1 MVKFLRKRLSMPAV
15 GLAFLF
21 IAVQIVCDLLLPNF
35 TAQII
40 NRGVARGDTAFILRT
55 GGQMLAVLAI
65 GICGEL
71 LNVYFAATQAQKV
84 GTKIRME
91 LYDHIMQ
98 FSNHEMQNFGTSS
111 LVTRTTND
119 VTQIQ
124 NALIMILRVM
134 VMSPLYIIG
143 ASVLAYMQ
151 QPKLTLV
158 FVGAVPVLV
167 IVMALMMRRAIPLF
181 GSMQRKIDKLNLIF
195 REGLTGV
202 RVIRAFRQDDAEQ
215 RRFDDANQDYTN
227 TAVQV
232 FSLTSLMFPLLQLI
246 LNATYIA
253 IVWFGAGLIASRQ
266 MQVGNLVSFMVYAA
280 MLLWSFLM
288 LAMVFSFV
296 PRAGAAIKR
305 IDAVLNHKVAVQTP
319 AHPQSF
325 KKQPAHLAFN
335 DVTYT
340 YPNSNFGVSHLNF
353 TAHAGQTIAL
363 IGKTG
368 AGKSTILHLLT
379 RQFDPT
385 SGTITLNGLPLQQ
398 ASVADVQAQ
407 FAVAQQKAVLFAG
420 TVRSNLQVAKADAT
434 DEEMWHA
441 LKLAQA
447 ADFVAALPE
456 QFDAPVDQDGANF
469 SGGQRQR
476 LAIARAVLKQARV
489 YVFDDSFSALDFK
502 TDAQVRANLRADAQ
516 IQQAICV
523 IVAQRIATVVDA
535 DMILVLD
542 EGKII
547 AHGTHEQLLQTS
559 PTYQAI
565 VQSQQETEAN

>member
-1 MVKFLRKRLSMPAV
+1 
-15 GLAFLF
+15 
-21 IAVQIVCDLLLPNF
+21 
-35 TAQII
+35 
-40 NRGVARGDTAFILRT
+40 
-55 GGQMLAVLAI
+55 
-65 GICGEL
+65 
-71 LNVYFAATQAQKV
+71 
-84 GTKIRME
+84 
-91 LYDHIMQ
+91 
-98 FSNHEMQNFGTSS
+98 
-111 LVTRTTND
+111 
-119 VTQIQ
+119 
-124 NALIMILRVM
+124 
-134 VMSPLYIIG
+134 
-143 ASVLAYMQ
+143 
-151 QPKLTLV
+151 
-158 FVGAVPVLV
+158 
-167 IVMALMMRRAIPLF
+167 
-181 GSMQRKIDKLNLIF
+181 
-195 REGLTGV
+195 
-202 RVIRAFRQDDAEQ
+202 
-215 RRFDDANQDYTN
+215 
-227 TAVQV
+227 
-232 FSLTSLMFPLLQLI
+232 
-246 LNATYIA
+246 
-253 IVWFGAGLIASRQ
+253 
-266 MQVGNLVSFMVYAA
+266 
-280 MLLWSFLM
+280 M

-456 QFDAPVDQDGANF
+456 QLDAPVDQDGANF